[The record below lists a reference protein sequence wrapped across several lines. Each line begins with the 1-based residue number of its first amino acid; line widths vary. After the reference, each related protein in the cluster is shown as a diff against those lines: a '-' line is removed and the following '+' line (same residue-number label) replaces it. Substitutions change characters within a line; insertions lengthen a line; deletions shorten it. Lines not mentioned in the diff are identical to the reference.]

1 MPQRCQFR
9 NFNNVVLHRLDSIP
23 GKIDWFKKILVWCLS
38 GINYPWACNYRIS
51 GKSRKALSFAAS
63 SDNIDW
69 GKVIKGNLNLI
80 FFAVKEYFV
89 WAVQQQPSLRRFLI
103 AAYEWGVYEQEIY
116 FVMNK
121 ARSMYQNTAHKK
133 ALRQINSYLT
143 AFSPNQMKC
152 LRKMF
157 STKPPRT
164 ILRTGLKY
172 THTDIVSYTNLVQT
186 RKTLLCRVVDHI
198 EWFWLCHFLE
208 ERNDSKTMSYWATL
222 DAELQQLFHN
232 YMHISSLLENI
243 SITKLPISYA
253 NAQVRA
259 TVKKY
264 DVALTGSGCA
274 NIQQVTN
281 NWFCTSCKRFR
292 GFLANTKS
300 RNRTNGVNISAY
312 GHEKMAIN
320 MHNGNVYCVASKGNG
335 PGASGN
341 KATCGDAPCVRINM
355 LGRFVSF
362 YDNVVALCTKC
373 ASPCVTHVNDDYLK
387 DGMICCGLCRTR
399 SKCPNIAFCG
409 FCMHRCTVL
418 REFRMYD
425 DTQAPNKWMKI
436 RLCPKHRKSAW
447 PKNKILLKSVYW
459 HAMENEM

>member
-9 NFNNVVLHRLDSIP
+9 NFNNVVLHRLDCIP

-38 GINYPWACNYRIS
+38 GINYEWASNYNIS
-51 GKSRKALSFAAS
+51 GKARKILSSAIG
-63 SDNIDW
+63 SDKINW
-69 GKVIKGNLNLI
+69 CHVITSNLNLI

-116 FVMNK
+116 VVMNK
-121 ARSMYQNTAHKK
+121 VRSIYQNTSNKK
-133 ALRQINSYLT
+133 KLIQINSYLT

-157 STKPPRT
+157 SSKPLQFT
-164 ILRTGLKY
+164 LNTGLKY
-172 THTDIVSYTNLVQT
+172 TYNDIVSYTNLVDT
-186 RKTLLCRVVDHI
+186 EKELLGKVAEHI
-198 EWFWLCHFLE
+198 EWFWLCHLYK
-208 ERNDSKTMSYWATL
+208 ERNGNTTMSYWATL
-222 DAELQQLFHN
+222 TTEVQELFHN
-232 YMHISSLLENI
+232 YIQVNNLLQNI
-243 SITKLPISYA
+243 KITKMPIEYA

-259 TVKKY
+259 IVKKY
-264 DVALTGSGCA
+264 DVALSGSGCE

-281 NWFCTSCKRFR
+281 HWFCPSCKRFR
-292 GFLANTKS
+292 GFLANAKS
-300 RNRTNGVNISAY
+300 RNRSYGVNISAY

-320 MHNGNVYCVASKGNG
+320 MHNGNVFCVASQNHSSGS
-335 PGASGN
+335 SGN
-341 KATCGDAPCVRINM
+341 KPLCGEVPCIRINM

-362 YDNVVALCTKC
+362 YDNVVTLCTKC
-373 ASPCVTHVNDDYLK
+373 ASPCATHVNDDYLE

-399 SKCPNIAFCG
+399 SKCPNVTFCG

-425 DTQAPNKWMKI
+425 DTTTPNKWITI

-447 PKNKILLKSVYW
+447 SKNTILLKSVYW